1 MVQLRCGNHY
11 VGRDP
16 AATINLAAAVSQFN
30 LCGLLRA
37 FAVVVILIKGDGF
50 IVALDQPAAGRV
62 ILRRGQRQAS
72 VFA

>member
-1 MVQLRCGNHY
+1 MVQLRRGNHY
-11 VGRDP
+11 VGSDP
-16 AATINLAAAVSQFN
+16 AAAIHLAAAVSQLN

-37 FAVVVILIKGDGF
+37 FAVVVILVEGDGF